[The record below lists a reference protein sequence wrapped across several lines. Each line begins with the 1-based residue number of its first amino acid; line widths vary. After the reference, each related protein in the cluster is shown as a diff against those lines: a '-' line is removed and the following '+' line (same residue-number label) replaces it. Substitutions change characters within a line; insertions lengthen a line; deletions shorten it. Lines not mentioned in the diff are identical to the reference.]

1 MFTSQLNVKNDAYL
15 KTAYVYLLI
24 SLFCALFGAV
34 YELFSHEVYSFYMIY
49 AFVFPLVGGVLPFLL
64 MAMGKLFI
72 NSSAVSCNL
81 YHAGIA
87 TLTIGSILT
96 GIVEIY
102 GTTNTLIRIYWMAGT
117 FMILGSLLLCMAQK
131 KRNA

>member
-1 MFTSQLNVKNDAYL
+1 MSISQLNLEKEAYL

-24 SLFCALFGAV
+24 SLFCVLFGAV

-49 AFVFPLVGGVLPFLL
+49 AFVFPLVGVVLPFLL

>member
-1 MFTSQLNVKNDAYL
+1 MSISQLNLEKEAYL

-102 GTTNTLIRIYWMAGT
+102 GTTNTLIGIYWPVGI
-117 FMILGSLLLCMAQK
+117 FMILSSLLLCMAQK
-131 KRNA
+131 KRHA

>member
-1 MFTSQLNVKNDAYL
+1 MFTSQLNVKNAYL

-24 SLFCALFGAV
+24 SLFCVLFGAV

>member
-1 MFTSQLNVKNDAYL
+1 MFTSQLNSENYSYL

-49 AFVFPLVGGVLPFLL
+49 AFMFPLAGGVLPFLL
-64 MAMGKLFI
+64 MGMEKLFI
-72 NSSAVSCNL
+72 NPSTVSCNL

-87 TLTIGSILT
+87 TLTVASILS

-102 GTTNTLIRIYWMAGT
+102 GTTNTLIGIYWPVGI
-117 FMILGSLLLCMAQK
+117 FMILSSLLVCMAQK
-131 KRNA
+131 KRHA

>member
-1 MFTSQLNVKNDAYL
+1 MFISQLNLEKEAYL

-49 AFVFPLVGGVLPFLL
+49 AFVFPLAGGVLPFLL
-64 MAMGKLFI
+64 MGMEKL
-72 NSSAVSCNL
+72 SKRPSAISCNL
-81 YHAGIA
+81 YHAGIS
-87 TLTIGSILT
+87 TLTVASILS

-102 GTTNTLIRIYWMAGT
+102 GTTNTLIRIYWMTGT
-117 FMILGSLLLCMAQK
+117 FMILGSLLVCMAQK
-131 KRNA
+131 KRHA

>member
-1 MFTSQLNVKNDAYL
+1 LFTSQLNVKNDAYL

-24 SLFCALFGAV
+24 SLFCVLFGAV

-49 AFVFPLVGGVLPFLL
+49 AFVFPLVGGVLLFLL
-64 MAMGKLFI
+64 MGMGKLFI

>member
-1 MFTSQLNVKNDAYL
+1 MFTSQLNVKNAYL

-24 SLFCALFGAV
+24 SLFCVLFGAV

-117 FMILGSLLLCMAQK
+117 FMILGSLLLCIAQK

>member
-1 MFTSQLNVKNDAYL
+1 MFTSQLNVKNAYL

-24 SLFCALFGAV
+24 SLFCVLFGAV

-117 FMILGSLLLCMAQK
+117 FMILGSLLVCMAQK

>member
-1 MFTSQLNVKNDAYL
+1 MFISQLNLEKEAYL

-49 AFVFPLVGGVLPFLL
+49 AFMFPLAGGVLPFLL
-64 MAMGKLFI
+64 MGMGKLFI

-102 GTTNTLIRIYWMAGT
+102 GTTNTLIRIYWMTGT
-117 FMILGSLLLCMAQK
+117 FMISGSLLLCMAQK
-131 KRNA
+131 KRHA